1 MKSSIELKELRSDL
15 ISKLEVIKET
25 CAAEE
30 RDLSQEENDKM
41 DSILKEVDDMDVK
54 ITRAEKAEEALK
66 AAARVSGT
74 KIGENKDKDLE
85 KFTFQ
90 EAMRQAYT
98 GNLSGIVKEM
108 DQEARSRAIYTGQ
121 TFRGIG
127 IPACVL
133 TEKRAA
139 AETAA
144 VNSTQTMSFTDQLEA
159 NLVLASAGANFYSGI
174 ENMKFPVISSVNSY
188 WQPES
193 GGTASTPTG
202 TASSVTLSPKKII
215 SVVNVSNEA
224 LTQNSTLE
232 AALQR
237 NMAQNIAS
245 TIEAA
250 LLDTA
255 DVTNAPASIFADAAA
270 GSTGAMTAANA
281 VTLET
286 TVLEA
291 GVQLEGAR
299 MAYLLDANSYSA
311 AKTLAAV
318 ASVSAL
324 YDTTDKRLN
333 GYYAF
338 VSGNVASSGGSTKD
352 HALFGDFSKVH
363 IAQFGGLDV
372 LYDPYTNG
380 ATGEPRMIVTSLV
393 DGDAV
398 QNGSAFASLVEA

>member
-1 MKSSIELKELRSDL
+1 MKNSLELKEMRSEF
-15 ISKLEVIKET
+15 ISSLEVMKITAEN
-25 CAAEE
+25 EE
-30 RDLSQEENDKM
+30 RDLTQDENTEM
-41 DSILKEVDDMDVK
+41 DTILKKVDEMDVK
-54 ITRAEKAEEALK
+54 IERAEKAEKALRT
-66 AAARVSGT
+66 AAMVSGT
-74 KIGENKDKDLE
+74 KVEAKEDKDLG

-108 DQEARSRAIYTGQ
+108 DQEARHRAHYTGQ
-121 TFRGIG
+121 TFRGLA
-127 IPACVL
+127 IPASIL
-133 TEKRAA
+133 TRTAV
-139 AETAA
+139 ETTA

-174 ENMKFPVISSVNSY
+174 ENMKFPVISGVNSY

-202 TASSVTLSPKKII
+202 TASSLTLSPKKII

-224 LTQNSTLE
+224 LTQNSGIE

-250 LLDTA
+250 LLNTTDA
-255 DVTNAPASIFADAAA
+255 TNAPTSIFADAAA
-270 GSTGAMTAANA
+270 GSVAALDAGTA
-281 VTLET
+281 VDLET
-286 TVLEA
+286 AVLEA

-299 MAYLLDANSYSA
+299 MAYLLDVNAYKA
-311 AKTLAAV
+311 AKTADQV
-318 ASVSAL
+318 ANVSAL
-324 YDTTDKRLN
+324 YDPADKRLN
-333 GYYAF
+333 GYFAF
-338 VSGNVASSGGSTKD
+338 VSGNVASSGGATKD

-372 LYDPYTNG
+372 LFDPYTNG

-398 QNGSAFASLVEA
+398 QNGSAFASLIEA